1 MLELGLSRTLLL
13 PASLESLSL
22 KRCPIPTALHDTE
35 QEIFGAVVFRRDGK
49 TFFVKMSYLFRR
61 SL

>member
-1 MLELGLSRTLLL
+1 LNLS
-13 PASLESLSL
+13 P
-22 KRCPIPTALHDTE
+22 KRCPIPTAHHYTE

-49 TFFVKMSYLFRR
+49 TFLIKMSYLFRR